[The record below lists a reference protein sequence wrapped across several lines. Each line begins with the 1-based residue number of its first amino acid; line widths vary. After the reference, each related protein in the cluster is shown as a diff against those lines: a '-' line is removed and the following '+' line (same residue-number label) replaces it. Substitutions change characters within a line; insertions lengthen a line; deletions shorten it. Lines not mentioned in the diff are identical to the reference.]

1 MRCCSIGYCRYKPSY
16 CVAYAQSKFIIQLFI
31 ASISLTTAL
40 HTTPLSPW
48 RGVGGEAFFSRPL
61 MPKPKFPPLLLATL
75 LPLANALLNSC
86 GKVENE
92 FSDRRAYF
100 IFDNQVQNNAVLAS
114 AMTPHSNVFVTVSM
128 QTRYSGQNSYVEFNF
143 VAGGGG
149 AQQASKATAVDQNR
163 GVVLGINNGLILGY
177 GLLSDPP
184 VFYAYDLQ
192 CPNCY
197 SSTAVPRRS
206 YPLTVQA
213 NGFATCANCRRK
225 YNLSTGGNVAEG
237 AQGNKLIRYRAS
249 TTGPYGL
256 LVVN

>member
-48 RGVGGEAFFSRPL
+48 RGAGGEAFFSRPL
-61 MPKPKFPPLLLATL
+61 MPKPKFPPLLIAML
-75 LPLANALLNSC
+75 LPLACALLSSC

-114 AMTPHSNVFVTVSM
+114 AMSPHSNVFVTVSM

-143 VAGGGG
+143 VAGGDG

-206 YPLTVQA
+206 YPLTLQA

>member
-1 MRCCSIGYCRYKPSY
+1 MLKTKI
-16 CVAYAQSKFIIQLFI
+16 
-31 ASISLTTAL
+31 
-40 HTTPLSPW
+40 H
-48 RGVGGEAFFSRPL
+48 
-61 MPKPKFPPLLLATL
+61 PLLIAML
-75 LPLANALLNSC
+75 LPLACALLSSC

-114 AMTPHSNVFVTVSM
+114 AMSPHSNVFVTVSM

-206 YPLTVQA
+206 YPLTVHA

>member
-1 MRCCSIGYCRYKPSY
+1 
-16 CVAYAQSKFIIQLFI
+16 LFI
-31 ASISLTTAL
+31 TSISLTTAL

-48 RGVGGEAFFSRPL
+48 RGAGGEAFFSRPL
-61 MPKPKFPPLLLATL
+61 MPKPKFPPLLIAML
-75 LPLANALLNSC
+75 LPLACTLLSSC

-114 AMTPHSNVFVTVSM
+114 AMSPHSNVFVTVSM

-143 VAGGGG
+143 VAGGDG

-206 YPLTVQA
+206 YPLTLQA

>member
-1 MRCCSIGYCRYKPSY
+1 M
-16 CVAYAQSKFIIQLFI
+16 
-31 ASISLTTAL
+31 
-40 HTTPLSPW
+40 
-48 RGVGGEAFFSRPL
+48 
-61 MPKPKFPPLLLATL
+61 LLAML
-75 LPLANALLNSC
+75 LPLACALLSSC
-86 GKVENE
+86 GKAENE

-114 AMTPHSNVFVTVSM
+114 AMSPHSNVFVTVSM

-184 VFYAYDLQ
+184 VFYAYDLH
-192 CPNCY
+192 
-197 SSTAVPRRS
+197 
-206 YPLTVQA
+206 PLTVQA

-225 YNLSTGGNVAEG
+225 YNLSTGGNVAED